1 MNQTQLKVFTAAA
14 ENRSFT
20 KTAEQLF
27 ITQAAVTQ
35 HIQALEA
42 AIGCELFDRRKRPM
56 RLTPAGKTFYADAK
70 SLLRQMDSA
79 VMRTKDAASG
89 DSGSLHIGFLK
100 GYERSDLSVAARR
113 FRAAHPNTL
122 LTFERKSSDQLA
134 AGLMQGTYD
143 VIFTWDSTNLR
154 QNPEVSWLQTD
165 RIRLVVA
172 MYSAHPLS
180 GRTQLSRAE
189 LRGENIFYIRAEHP
203 LPLVRSGGDPHD
215 GRRGGGHLDPP
226 GVLYEQA
233 LGRGQSR
240 VRAAHGREG
249 ARGDRRDLEKG
260 QPESPPA
267 RMGRRPAKGIKKR
280 RAAKCSA
287 PQLFYWL
294 SAMRISLIVQSL
306 PDRTVLL
313 KLPQL
318 GQ

>member
-42 AIGCELFDRRKRPM
+42 AIGCALFDRRKRPM

-113 FRAAHPNTL
+113 FRAAHPNTF

-189 LRGENIFYIRAEHP
+189 LRGENIFYTSPSEDFESYGDAVFIRLYQESGFVPNILYRSSDPEVILTMVAAE
-203 LPLVRSGGDPHD
+203 
-215 GRRGGGHLDPP
+215 
-226 GVLYEQA
+226 
-233 LGRGQSR
+233 
-240 VRAAHGREG
+240 EG
-249 ARGDRRDLEKG
+249 ISIL
-260 QPESPPA
+260 PESFTSKLSGADNLVFVPLTGEKEHEEIDAIWKKDNQNPLLPA
-267 RMGRRPAKGIKKR
+267 WVDALRKG
-280 RAAKCSA
+280 
-287 PQLFYWL
+287 
-294 SAMRISLIVQSL
+294 
-306 PDRTVLL
+306 
-313 KLPQL
+313 
-318 GQ
+318 

>member
-1 MNQTQLKVFTAAA
+1 MNQSQLKVFTAAA

-113 FRAAHPNTL
+113 FRAAHPNTF

-172 MYSAHPLS
+172 MYSSHPLS

-189 LRGENIFYIRAEHP
+189 LRGENIFYTSPSEDFESYGDAVFIRLYQESGFVPNILYRSSDPEVILTMVAAE
-203 LPLVRSGGDPHD
+203 
-215 GRRGGGHLDPP
+215 
-226 GVLYEQA
+226 
-233 LGRGQSR
+233 
-240 VRAAHGREG
+240 EG
-249 ARGDRRDLEKG
+249 ISIL
-260 QPESPPA
+260 PESFTSKLSGADNLVFVPLTGEQEHEEIDAIWKKDNQNPLLPA
-267 RMGRRPAKGIKKR
+267 WVDALRNG
-280 RAAKCSA
+280 
-287 PQLFYWL
+287 
-294 SAMRISLIVQSL
+294 
-306 PDRTVLL
+306 
-313 KLPQL
+313 
-318 GQ
+318 